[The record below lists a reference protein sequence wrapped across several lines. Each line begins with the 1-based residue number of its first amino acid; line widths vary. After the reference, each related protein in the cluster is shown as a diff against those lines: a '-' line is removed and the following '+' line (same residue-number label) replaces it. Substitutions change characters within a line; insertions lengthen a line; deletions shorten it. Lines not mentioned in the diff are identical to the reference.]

1 MNYLELYDQAMR
13 DLDHDR
19 ISFDEFE
26 KRIKPLKE
34 EVRPTGNWIPVSEKL
49 PEIHRNILLE
59 LRSGEILMGFRAE
72 TKPYFYVM
80 GVGGCYVE
88 PENVIAWMPLPE
100 PYKAESEV

>member
-34 EVRPTGNWIPVSEKL
+34 EVRPTGHWVKQIEDNHDGDKYMCSCC
-49 PEIHRNILLE
+49 
-59 LRSGEILMGFRAE
+59 GEIIRVKL
-72 TKPYFYVM
+72 VM
-80 GVGGCYVE
+80 GVPQYITCPMCG
-88 PENVIAWMPLPE
+88 AKM
-100 PYKAESEV
+100 ESEGAE